1 MEPIIAHID
10 MDCFFCS
17 CEEKRNPTLTGKPVI
32 VGSSGDRGV
41 VSAANYEARKYGV
54 FSATPIAKARR
65 LCPMGIYLDTDK
77 DYYAQ
82 ISAKIMSILETFADD
97 MEQVSI
103 DEAYLDLTNFRTR
116 FSSVVHMAKYI
127 RKVILNQTGLSASI
141 GVAESRYVAKIAS
154 DFKKPA
160 GIIIVT
166 DAKKFLAPLA
176 IGKIPGI
183 GRVSKQYYQQNGVH
197 TIGDLAALDTFKVLD
212 LFGKGGL
219 TFQTVAQGKDKTGLS
234 HREKAKSI
242 SRENT
247 FYSSLRDVGLLEQ
260 LCNDLC
266 ERVYQDLD
274 TMYCK
279 TVSIKVRYSDF
290 QTITR
295 DETLQTP
302 TCSLATIKQAVK
314 NLIRRCIEVGQE
326 IRLIGVKVS
335 NLISFTGQQ
344 LLLTD
349 F

>member
-1 MEPIIAHID
+1 
-10 MDCFFCS
+10 
-17 CEEKRNPTLTGKPVI
+17 
-32 VGSSGDRGV
+32 
-41 VSAANYEARKYGV
+41 
-54 FSATPIAKARR
+54 
-65 LCPMGIYLDTDK
+65 
-77 DYYAQ
+77 
-82 ISAKIMSILETFADD
+82 
-97 MEQVSI
+97 
-103 DEAYLDLTNFRTR
+103 
-116 FSSVVHMAKYI
+116 MAKYI
-127 RKVILNQTGLSASI
+127 RKVIMNQTGMSASI

-183 GRVSKQYYQQNGVH
+183 GKVSRQYYQQNGVQ
-197 TIGDLAALDTFKVLD
+197 TIGVLASLDTFKVLD

-219 TFQTVAQGKDKTGLS
+219 TFHTVAQGNDKSGLS